1 MASPLED
8 LDELMLRC
16 RDQRAR
22 LYIGEAVASYRA
34 GAFRSSIVA
43 CWVAVCFDVI
53 EKLRELAL
61 AGDKEAEKHVQEID
75 LTRRAGD
82 VARALKFEREL
93 LVLAKDRFELISPL
107 EFIDLERLQADR
119 NRCAHPSLTS
129 DDQAYAPS
137 AELARLHLHSA
148 VTHLLQ
154 HPPAQGKYALD
165 RLLKDVESEYFP
177 TGMKEARIAFSSGP
191 LKRPRESLVRNLAL
205 VLVKALLNDK
215 PEYKRRMRL
224 AAAVAA
230 AAELHPRIVADTL
243 RERLSAL
250 FRSVPDSS
258 LSSTVYFLRDVK
270 DAWQHLEPDVIQRVQ
285 NFVRNL
291 PSSDY
296 EDLEFLLS
304 YPPLQ
309 VQARQRVQTSTR
321 QEIAGS
327 LFFDMPA
334 EIADR
339 FITIYLASA
348 SFDEANSCA
357 KQLMLTSG
365 DFNADHVRRL
375 LTSISKKDQ
384 VRGSFQL
391 GPLIAN
397 LRSKEKIPQDEFEKL
412 LKENGLEEF
421 ARVG

>member
-1 MASPLED
+1 
-8 LDELMLRC
+8 
-16 RDQRAR
+16 
-22 LYIGEAVASYRA
+22 
-34 GAFRSSIVA
+34 
-43 CWVAVCFDVI
+43 
-53 EKLRELAL
+53 
-61 AGDKEAEKHVQEID
+61 
-75 LTRRAGD
+75 
-82 VARALKFEREL
+82 
-93 LVLAKDRFELISPL
+93 
-107 EFIDLERLQADR
+107 
-119 NRCAHPSLTS
+119 
-129 DDQAYAPS
+129 
-137 AELARLHLHSA
+137 
-148 VTHLLQ
+148 
-154 HPPAQGKYALD
+154 
-165 RLLKDVESEYFP
+165 
-177 TGMKEARIAFSSGP
+177 
-191 LKRPRESLVRNLAL
+191 
-205 VLVKALLNDK
+205 
-215 PEYKRRMRL
+215 
-224 AAAVAA
+224 
-230 AAELHPRIVADTL
+230 
-243 RERLSAL
+243 
-250 FRSVPDSS
+250 
-258 LSSTVYFLRDVK
+258 VK

-291 PSSDY
+291 PSTDY